1 LYAVMYARTN
11 TSPTRSSMAEN
22 WIRRKGTKA
31 SGFRYSGPDGK
42 PVRKKDILERIDLLR
57 IPPAWTD
64 VHIAANARAPIQ
76 VWGFDARKRKQYRY
90 HRRAV
95 EKGELRKHY
104 RVRQMAKDLPRLR
117 KRLMQ
122 DLARGG
128 YSRERVAAGVLILI
142 SQRWFRVGSD
152 RYEKENNSFGITTIR
167 KSHVKRVDDHLVF
180 EYRGKRG
187 IDQRQHVIDPRLMRL
202 VDDLMETPGRRL
214 FRYREGRK
222 WIDLDARE
230 VNEYLEEI
238 AGFPYTAKDFR
249 TWGGSMLAATV
260 LADLGPAKTKAA
272 RNKNVLTAVRLVAA
286 ELGNTPA
293 ICRKSYVHPVILT
306 RYLRSGATISVPR
319 RSKSLKTTGKYW
331 PEEIALID
339 FLDEHFP
346 ERRMSPRLPEESGS
360 GR

>member
-1 LYAVMYARTN
+1 
-11 TSPTRSSMAEN
+11 MAEK

-31 SGFRYSGPDGK
+31 SGFRYTGPDGK
-42 PVRKKDILERIDLLR
+42 RVANKNVLDRIDLLR

-64 VHIAANARAPIQ
+64 VHISANPRAAIQ
-76 VWGFDARKRKQYRY
+76 VWGFDARGRKQYRY

-117 KRLMQ
+117 KRLLK
-122 DLARGG
+122 DLARKDN
-128 YSRERVAAGVLILI
+128 SRERVAAGVLLLI

-152 RYEKENNSFGITTIR
+152 RYEKENNSFGITTLR

-180 EYRGKRG
+180 AYRGKRG
-187 IDQRQHVIDPRLMRL
+187 IDHHQHVIDTKL
-202 VDDLMETPGRRL
+202 VRFVEDLMKSPGKRL
-214 FRYREGRK
+214 FRYQEGRK
-222 WIDLDARE
+222 WVDLDARQ
-230 VNEYLEEI
+230 VNDYLEEI

-260 LADLGPAKTKAA
+260 LADIGPAKTKTA
-272 RNKNVLTAVRLVAA
+272 RNKNVVTAVRLVAA

-306 RYLRSGATISVPR
+306 RYLRSGATITVPR
-319 RSKSLKTTGKYW
+319 RAPGATNPGKHW
-331 PEEIALID
+331 PEEIALIN

-346 ERRMSPRLPEESGS
+346 ERRVSPRLPENTGN
-360 GR
+360 RR